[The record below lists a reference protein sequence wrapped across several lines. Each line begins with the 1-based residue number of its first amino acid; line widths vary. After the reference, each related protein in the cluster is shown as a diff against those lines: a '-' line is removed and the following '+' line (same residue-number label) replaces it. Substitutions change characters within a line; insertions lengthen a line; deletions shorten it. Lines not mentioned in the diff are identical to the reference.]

1 MLSGV
6 PYSVIAVALVG
17 VEMADVDD
25 GTGQK
30 SRSYVQWRD
39 ERQALEQCI
48 HGPCAY
54 LMDY

>member
-39 ERQALEQCI
+39 WRQALEQCI
-48 HGPCAY
+48 HGPCTY